1 MLGLAITDGN
11 LWIPFKL
18 RTDWL
23 RSFGVQKRERERKVW
38 NIEVKEVLK
47 RNSIELKRG
56 LVYTLTLPFR
66 TLLYLYLLKI
76 FK

>member
-23 RSFGVQKRERERKVW
+23 CWLGCKRERERKVW
-38 NIEVKEVLK
+38 NIEGKEVLK
-47 RNSIELKRG
+47 RDSIELKRG

-66 TLLYLYLLKI
+66 ALLYFLKI